1 MPVSVIVATL
11 GRTERLRETLA
22 SLSACEPPPDE
33 VIVVDGDGSEAT
45 RRVVESF
52 ATSGTRSSHR
62 YLPSSRGLTHQ
73 RNVGLAAAT
82 HEIVVF
88 VDDDMSFRLTPEAFQ
103 HVEQG
108 FEDPAVAGVTGHI
121 VDDEQRRVGRSRSR
135 VRRLLFGKRNE
146 GKLTRFGYPR
156 YLLDPL
162 EEADVEYMR
171 GGFMSARRDPARTT
185 GFDETLTGYALAED
199 EDFSYRLSRLGR
211 IRYLP
216 EIVVEHERFG
226 PRNMRAL
233 NRSLV
238 VNRVYLFRKNF
249 RRTPLARLEFAAFV
263 GVLVCHRLLN
273 GEWAGVRGLA
283 EGIGDVL
290 RGRVPEP
297 SAPGIPGRPAT
308 DSPIT
313 PSPR

>member
-1 MPVSVIVATL
+1 MPVSIIVATL

-22 SLSACEPPPDE
+22 SLAACEPPPDE

-52 ATSGTRSSHR
+52 DGSGARSQHR
-62 YLPSSRGLTHQ
+62 YLSSSRGLTHQ
-73 RNVGLAAAT
+73 RNVGLAEAT
-82 HEIVVF
+82 HELVVF
-88 VDDDMSFRLTPEAFQ
+88 VDDDMSFRLTPDLFR
-103 HVEQG
+103 HVERG
-108 FEDPAVAGVTGHI
+108 FGDPAVVGVTGHI
-121 VDDEQRRVGRSRSR
+121 VDDEQRRFGQSRSR

-162 EEADVEYMR
+162 VEADVEYMR
-171 GGFMSARRDPARTT
+171 GGFMGARRALARATR
-185 GFDETLTGYALAED
+185 FDETLTGYALAED

-249 RRTPLARLEFAAFV
+249 RQTPLARLEFAGLV
-263 GVLVCHRLLN
+263 GVLFCHRLLN

-283 EGIGDVL
+283 EGVGDVL
-290 RGRVPEP
+290 RGRVPQP
-297 SAPGIPGRPAT
+297 SPAGIPGRPAA
-308 DSPIT
+308 DSPTT
-313 PSPR
+313 PAPR